1 MMKTKFHNMLIIL
14 LFICHPLIAGQG
26 SAGAKFLQINTTT
39 RGSANA
45 GTMVS
50 RPGLIDALSYNPATT
65 ATLTGS
71 NFIIHHSNYFVDM
84 SFDYISF
91 TYNVPSFGTVS
102 MGLLGLLSG
111 DIEETTELQ
120 PLGTGRTFTA
130 NDFAG
135 FVSFARSI
143 TDKFS
148 GGGTIKYVIQN
159 IDKLTASGI
168 AFDMGAIYKVGLFYD
183 MTIGFSIK
191 NFGGDMKYAGENL
204 QQTIKLSDNIFE
216 EEDVRIE
223 VSSENYS
230 LPISFDLGSSLTI
243 PMRASDQLIP
253 SLAIHNIADQAEFLS
268 FGLEY
273 NFGELMYFVIGH
285 GNLNSMFDNKASEI
299 ELNGN
304 MRGFT
309 GGFGLNLRPV
319 FNTKSWVSYSFEDH
333 KYFAPIHSFEV
344 TIEF

>member
-1 MMKTKFHNMLIIL
+1 MKTKFYNTLIIL

-84 SFDYISF
+84 SFDYMSF

-223 VSSENYS
+223 VSSENY
-230 LPISFDLGSSLTI
+230 
-243 PMRASDQLIP
+243 
-253 SLAIHNIADQAEFLS
+253 H
-268 FGLEY
+268 
-273 NFGELMYFVIGH
+273 
-285 GNLNSMFDNKASEI
+285 
-299 ELNGN
+299 
-304 MRGFT
+304 
-309 GGFGLNLRPV
+309 
-319 FNTKSWVSYSFEDH
+319 
-333 KYFAPIHSFEV
+333 
-344 TIEF
+344 

>member
-1 MMKTKFHNMLIIL
+1 MMKNKFNILLIL
-14 LFICHPLIAGQG
+14 LFMYYPVIAGQG
-26 SAGAKFLQINTTT
+26 SAGAKFLQINTST

-45 GTMVS
+45 GTLVA

-71 NFIIHHSNYFVDM
+71 NFVIHHTNYFVGM
-84 SFDYISF
+84 SFDYMSF

-135 FVSFARSI
+135 FVSFARSM

-191 NFGGDMKYAGENL
+191 NFGGDMKYSGENL
-204 QQTIKLSDNIFE
+204 QQKIKLSDNIFE

-223 VSSENYS
+223 VTSENYS

-243 PMRASDQLIP
+243 PIRTNDQFIP

-268 FGLEY
+268 LGLEY

-285 GNLNSMFDNKASEI
+285 GNLNGMFNNKASEI

-309 GGFGLNLRPV
+309 GGFGINLRPV
-319 FNTKSWVSYSFEDH
+319 FNTKSWISYSFEDH
-333 KYFAPIHSFEV
+333 KYFAPVHSFEV